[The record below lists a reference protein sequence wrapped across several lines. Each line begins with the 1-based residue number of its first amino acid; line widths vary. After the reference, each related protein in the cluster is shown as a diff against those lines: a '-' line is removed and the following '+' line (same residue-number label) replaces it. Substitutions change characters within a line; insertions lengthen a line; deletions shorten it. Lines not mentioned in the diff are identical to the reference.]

1 MRFFRLPEGWT
12 RRKAYALLGALLAV
26 ASPLGL
32 LALRSLL
39 ARETPTVEWVLS
51 EVRADPSLFAY
62 LSLGSLALFVAL
74 GRTLGKRVD
83 TLAEA
88 SITDPLTRLYNR
100 RHLNARLG
108 EELARAERNGAPV
121 AVLLLDV
128 DHLKG
133 INDSFGHEGGDGALR
148 AVAETL
154 RRACRRTDLPARYG
168 GDELA
173 VLLPQTTAEQGI
185 QVAER
190 IRTCLRVISAG
201 LPFPVTVSIGVADVT
216 LAGAPSAEALL
227 DAADGA
233 LYAAKRAGRD
243 QAVLAAGA

>member
-1 MRFFRLPEGWT
+1 MD
-12 RRKAYALLGALLAV
+12 
-26 ASPLGL
+26 
-32 LALRSLL
+32 
-39 ARETPTVEWVLS
+39 WVVS

-62 LSLGSLALFVAL
+62 LSLGSLAVFVAL

-83 TLAEA
+83 VLAEA

-100 RHLNARLG
+100 RHLNARIV
-108 EELARAERNGAPV
+108 EELARAERSGGPLT
-121 AVLLLDV
+121 VLLLDV

-133 INDSFGHEGGDGALR
+133 INDSFGHEGGDGALL

-173 VLLPQTTAEQGI
+173 VLLPATTPEQGI

-190 IRTCLRVISAG
+190 IRAYLRGVSKG

-216 LAGAPSAEALL
+216 LAGASSAEALFE
-227 DAADGA
+227 AADGA
-233 LYAAKRAGRD
+233 LYAAKHAGRD
-243 QAVLAAGA
+243 RAVLAAGANA